1 MISRIAAL
9 LLAVAVLACLP
20 LVAGEFYINLASQ
33 MVVAAIFAL
42 SLNLLVGYAGLTS
55 LGHAAFLGVA
65 AYASAYATTRL
76 GFGALPAAILALV
89 AAVAVAAVFGVIA
102 LRATG
107 LGFLMITLALAQ
119 VLWGLAYRWASLTGG
134 DNGMSGVTRPAVF
147 GLSIDAAASFYWFT
161 LIVFVLAFASIGVF
175 VASAFGAS
183 LRGTRDQPRRMAALG
198 HNVWLVRW
206 ITFVY
211 AGFWAGVAG
220 LLYVYY
226 NKFMHPTALSVTES
240 TEGLLATI
248 AGGAGTMV
256 GPVLGAAILVLLK
269 NYASSY
275 VERWNMLLGFIFV
288 LIVLF
293 MPEGLVPGSRR
304 LLRRL
309 SRSKT

>member
-1 MISRIAAL
+1 MMPRLVWIAIVIVLAAL
-9 LLAVAVLACLP
+9 PFAF
-20 LVAGEFYINLASQ
+20 GEFYINLASQ
-33 MVVAAIFAL
+33 IVIAAIFAL

-55 LGHAAFLGVA
+55 LGHAAFFGVA

-76 GFGALPAAILALV
+76 GFGLLPAALFALAVTTLV
-89 AAVAVAAVFGVIA
+89 AAFFGVIA

-119 VLWGLAYRWASLTGG
+119 VLWGLAYRWAAITGG
-134 DNGMSGVTRPAVF
+134 DNGIGGLSRPVVF
-147 GLSIDAAASFYWFT
+147 GVSLDTAGAFYAFT
-161 LIVFVLAFASIGVF
+161 LVVFIVAFVAIGIF
-175 VASAFGAS
+175 VASAFGAG
-183 LRGTRDQPRRMAALG
+183 LRGTRDQARRMSALG

-211 AGFWAGVAG
+211 AGFWAAVAG

-226 NKFMHPTALSVTES
+226 NKFIHPTALSITGS

-256 GPVLGAAILVLLK
+256 GPVVGAAILVLLK

-275 VERWNMLLGFIFV
+275 IERWNMLLGFIFV

-293 MPEGLVPGSRR
+293 MPEGLVSGSRR
-304 LLRRL
+304 LFRRFGG
-309 SRSKT
+309 RR

>member
-1 MISRIAAL
+1 MMVRLAPLLVIV
-9 LLAVAVLACLP
+9 LLAAVP
-20 LVAGEFYINLASQ
+20 LVFGEFYVNLASQ
-33 MVVAAIFAL
+33 MVIAAIFAL

-55 LGHAAFLGVA
+55 LGHAAYLGVA

-76 GFGALPAAILALV
+76 GIGILPASLLALGLTTLT
-89 AAVAVAAVFGVIA
+89 AAFFGLIA

-107 LGFLMITLALAQ
+107 LGFMMITLALAQ
-119 VLWGLAYRWASLTGG
+119 VLWGLAYRWAAVTGG
-134 DNGMSGVTRPAVF
+134 DNGIGGMARPKVF
-147 GLSIDAAASFYWFT
+147 GLSLETAGAFYWFT
-161 LIVFVLAFASIGVF
+161 LVVFVIAFTLIGIF
-175 VASAFGAS
+175 VASAFGAG
-183 LRGTRDQPRRMAALG
+183 LRGTRDQPRRMSALG

-226 NKFMHPTALSVTES
+226 NKFIHPTALSITGS

-256 GPVLGAAILVLLK
+256 GPVIGAAILVLLK

-275 VERWNMLLGFIFV
+275 IERWNMLLGFIFV

-304 LLRRL
+304 LLRRFGAK
-309 SRSKT
+309 R